1 MKIIVKNRSNQSMSH
16 MGPYLKSFLPFA
28 QKRLGF
34 NRPPTIFFDSDPDNS
49 KKVLGKTAHYDPEA
63 LEVVVYID
71 KRHPK
76 DILRSLSHELVHHSQ
91 NCRGDLEPEIAGETG
106 PGYAQTNPHM
116 RQMESEAFEKGNLC
130 MRDWEDKVK
139 IQLSMQVELQETN
152 YLHITGDSHKM
163 ATYEQLKEQITQK
176 VVEALTEKLK
186 MVKGPDG
193 KMVPDYAVDGK
204 GAGDLKKE
212 EQEELEEGEAFA
224 PNHYCVHHG
233 GVQHEGKI
241 HMAEAVGHNWSEE
254 SQRVTHYDMKLE
266 DGSVLKNIAFEDI
279 QVTEASLAKEH
290 HHTMKRDDEKD
301 KDKGPDKELEE
312 RKKRNDPR
320 NDRGIPQ
327 RMKMNEVELDE
338 EEEAVNEEENET
350 DVNLNES
357 NDHWYQKQLFDKLSK
372 RWTK

>member
-357 NDHWYQKQLFDKLSK
+357 NDHWYQKQLFEKLSK

>member
-1 MKIIVKNRSNQSMSH
+1 
-16 MGPYLKSFLPFA
+16 
-28 QKRLGF
+28 
-34 NRPPTIFFDSDPDNS
+34 
-49 KKVLGKTAHYDPEA
+49 
-63 LEVVVYID
+63 
-71 KRHPK
+71 
-76 DILRSLSHELVHHSQ
+76 
-91 NCRGDLEPEIAGETG
+91 
-106 PGYAQTNPHM
+106 
-116 RQMESEAFEKGNLC
+116 
-130 MRDWEDKVK
+130 
-139 IQLSMQVELQETN
+139 
-152 YLHITGDSHKM
+152 
-163 ATYEQLKEQITQK
+163 
-176 VVEALTEKLK
+176 

-320 NDRGIPQ
+320 N
-327 RMKMNEVELDE
+327 ELYE

-357 NDHWYQKQLFDKLSK
+357 NDHWYQKQLFEKLSK

>member
-266 DGSVLKNIAFEDI
+266 DGSVLKNVAFEDI

-357 NDHWYQKQLFDKLSK
+357 NDHWYQKQLFEKLSK

>member
-1 MKIIVKNRSNQSMSH
+1 
-16 MGPYLKSFLPFA
+16 
-28 QKRLGF
+28 
-34 NRPPTIFFDSDPDNS
+34 
-49 KKVLGKTAHYDPEA
+49 
-63 LEVVVYID
+63 
-71 KRHPK
+71 
-76 DILRSLSHELVHHSQ
+76 
-91 NCRGDLEPEIAGETG
+91 
-106 PGYAQTNPHM
+106 
-116 RQMESEAFEKGNLC
+116 
-130 MRDWEDKVK
+130 
-139 IQLSMQVELQETN
+139 MQVELQETN

-266 DGSVLKNIAFEDI
+266 DGSVLKNVAFEDI

-357 NDHWYQKQLFDKLSK
+357 NDHWYQKQLFEKLSK

>member
-241 HMAEAVGHNWSEE
+241 HMAEAVGHNWSKK

-266 DGSVLKNIAFEDI
+266 DGSVLKNVAFEDI

-357 NDHWYQKQLFDKLSK
+357 NDHWYQKQLFEKLSK

>member
-1 MKIIVKNRSNQSMSH
+1 

-266 DGSVLKNIAFEDI
+266 DGSVLKNVAFEDI

-357 NDHWYQKQLFDKLSK
+357 NDHWYQKQLFEKLSK

>member
-241 HMAEAVGHNWSEE
+241 HMAEAVGHNWSKE

-266 DGSVLKNIAFEDI
+266 DGSVLKNVAFEDI

-357 NDHWYQKQLFDKLSK
+357 NDHWYQKQLFEKLSK